1 MSGLGCKCEE
11 PRLSPGLSFDCYV
24 FSLAGW
30 GELFGVGDV
39 VWFQMVRGG
48 GGLTGFLGAGKAY
61 SRAEAPFWVN

>member
-1 MSGLGCKCEE
+1 MRRAPAFAWAL
-11 PRLSPGLSFDCYV
+11 FDCYV

-48 GGLTGFLGAGKAY
+48 GGLTGFLGAGKATQG
-61 SRAEAPFWVN
+61 